1 MSSKPLLVALLALP
15 LLAAC
20 QGGPVRQAATL
31 GGFATTPR
39 ESADFVREK
48 RPESSDYIP
57 IGVTPPP
64 REPAKPQDR
73 VKGVEGELDAL
84 RAANEARAAQAK
96 SLGSSAPPAP
106 VRVPPATN

>member
-1 MSSKPLLVALLALP
+1 MPPKLLLTISFTATI
-15 LLAAC
+15 LAAC

-48 RPESSDYIP
+48 RPESTDYIP
-57 IGVTPPP
+57 IGAAPPP
-64 REPAKPQDR
+64 RAPAKPQDR
-73 VKGVEGELDAL
+73 VKNVEGELDAL

-96 SLGSSAPPAP
+96 SLGSTPAPAP
-106 VRVPPATN
+106 VRAPTN